1 MPKYV
6 FRNNNTGE
14 EFELQLKMAERE
26 EYLKENPQI
35 KQIITRSNLASMVG
49 GLKTD
54 EGFKENL
61 ARLAASHPTSELAS
75 EYGSKSVT
83 DFVTTKKGYTTEL
96 VDFIQKNS
104 SEPKYNVRGGVNKL
118 FNDVLNFFKKMVD
131 LLSL

>member
-61 ARLAASHPTSELAS
+61 ARIAAAHPTSELAS

-83 DFVTTKKGYTTEL
+83 ESKKRQA
-96 VDFIQKNS
+96 I
-104 SEPKYNVRGGVNKL
+104 
-118 FNDVLNFFKKMVD
+118 KKWRDKRDTQILKGKMFEKFD
-131 LLSL
+131 HGQDD

>member
-61 ARLAASHPTSELAS
+61 ARIAAAHPTSELAS
-75 EYGSKSVT
+75 EYGSKSAAPRLPRAPSINAFT
-83 DFVTTKKGYTTEL
+83 DRILYFSERKMPSLKK
-96 VDFIQKNS
+96 
-104 SEPKYNVRGGVNKL
+104 
-118 FNDVLNFFKKMVD
+118 FFK
-131 LLSL
+131 SLG

>member
-61 ARLAASHPTSELAS
+61 ARIAAAHPTSELAS

-83 DFVTTKKGYTTEL
+83 ESKKRQA
-96 VDFIQKNS
+96 I
-104 SEPKYNVRGGVNKL
+104 
-118 FNDVLNFFKKMVD
+118 KKWRD
-131 LLSL
+131 KRKSKGETID

>member
-61 ARLAASHPTSELAS
+61 ARIAAAHPTSELAS

-83 DFVTTKKGYTTEL
+83 ESKKRQA
-96 VDFIQKNS
+96 I
-104 SEPKYNVRGGVNKL
+104 
-118 FNDVLNFFKKMVD
+118 KKWRD
-131 LLSL
+131 KRDSAILKGKT

>member
-6 FRNNNTGE
+6 FRNENTGE
-14 EFELQLKMAERE
+14 VFELNLKLAERE
-26 EYLKENPQI
+26 EYLKENPNI

-61 ARLAASHPTSELAS
+61 ARIAAAHPTSELAS

-83 DFVTTKKGYTTEL
+83 ESKKRQA
-96 VDFIQKNS
+96 I
-104 SEPKYNVRGGVNKL
+104 
-118 FNDVLNFFKKMVD
+118 KKWRD
-131 LLSL
+131 KRKSKGETID